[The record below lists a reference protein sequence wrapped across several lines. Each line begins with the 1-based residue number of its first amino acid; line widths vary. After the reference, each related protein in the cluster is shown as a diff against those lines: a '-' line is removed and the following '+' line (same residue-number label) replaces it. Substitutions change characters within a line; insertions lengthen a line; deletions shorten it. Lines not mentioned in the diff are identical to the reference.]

1 MIAVSNMKIS
11 AVLHFGMLMLLL
23 LSLELAFI
31 DGHLCSALPV
41 S

>member
-1 MIAVSNMKIS
+1 MIAMSNMKIS

-31 DGHLCSALPV
+31 VWPSQ
-41 S
+41 